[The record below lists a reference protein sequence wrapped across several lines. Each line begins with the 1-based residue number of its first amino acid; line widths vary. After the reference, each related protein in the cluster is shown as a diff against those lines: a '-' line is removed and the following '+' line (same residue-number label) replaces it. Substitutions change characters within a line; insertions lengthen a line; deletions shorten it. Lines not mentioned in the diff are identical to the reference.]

1 MKSATFSGY
10 SLGLLRIVAGLLF
23 LGHGVQKYL
32 GFPTTAPFGIV
43 HPASLLGI
51 AGIME
56 IVGGALIV
64 VGLFT
69 RPVAFVLSGMMA
81 AAYFMM
87 HAPKSPFPIANGGEL
102 AVMFCFV
109 FLYLSTAGPGK
120 FSLDGGRRFR

>member
-1 MKSATFSGY
+1 MNSAKWSGH
-10 SLGLLRIVAGLLF
+10 SLGLLRIVTGLLF

-32 GFPTTAPFGIV
+32 GFPVRAASGIV
-43 HPASLLGI
+43 HPASLLGV
-51 AGIME
+51 AGAME
-56 IVGGALIV
+56 VVGGALIV
-64 VGLFT
+64 IGLRT

-87 HAPKSPFPIANGGEL
+87 HFPKSYYPIANGGEL

-120 FSLDGGRRFR
+120 FSIDGDRKFR